1 MDRPSELGPE
11 THIGLYCPTRPD
23 LCAVAERL
31 PTWYQHVD
39 SRNIR
44 TRDVTLKEPTTNINC
59 ISKGRWLQATVG
71 QASRRW
77 EKKLPS
83 GSVNDSMQQCQL
95 DREAG
100 SDTQWSSHP
109 NPIGKEENEWL
120 KGNIEGVGFG
130 SCLGVGVEPNS
141 WREVRAV
148 TRLGGA
154 VDRGPGDGQIQFTG
168 AGHRRRFVMQQ
179 DGWSPEIE
187 NSGVEDSVSTIWNES
202 SRVLHAGRR
211 RNRQGRHYQHPYHRQ
226 HHQHSP
232 ASVDPNDGSDEP
244 ELNGRGFP
252 HLKLLEWDVWRCK
265 FVGSEETGAGP
276 AMPNRGQLGPECW
289 QPMLPRQ
296 EPRWSPIN
304 DNRTTQARFDSN
316 GCRLARRV
324 AQDRDETGTSQRT
337 TDAMAAMQWLHGY
350 NTGTSRAAGCGLQAG
365 YRLTNRRLV
374 QFHHRNTIPISQP
387 RPKIGRPDLRET
399 HDSVPSNNRQ
409 EEHYWLSFP
418 LSFLSAGPVPFTE
431 DLPKLATPK
440 VRGSSSSY
448 YTSSRAA
455 KQPPAPSASASS
467 SKPKM
472 GSHIDADP
480 TQAVDGLV
488 RAIRDLT
495 SDPNYKL
502 VADVFSEFLYV
513 KEQNNKLSSS
523 HQVVLEEYRKFRNEL
538 EEQKGELVDEKNDLE
553 HLVQEKV
560 QEIIQLSATRTRLE
574 GDLEDTQKALE
585 EKIAAAAEAAAT
597 AAQEYANLQDTTS
610 KAYADLEAKA
620 AKEHSDLQEK
630 TAKEYADLE
639 EKKDKEY
646 ADLDAAKAAVEEEK
660 RLGEEAAAA
669 AAAQAADEIAA
680 LTEAKTGL
688 EEVKAN
694 NEAEIESLKGNVA
707 DLETARADLEQVKAD
722 NEAEIA
728 SLKEQIATLEGEK
741 KGLEEELEAARQE
754 IASLNETIVQKN
766 NEIESLQESL
776 RAAEEQIASLQQTVE
791 DKNAEIEDLHGKLTA
806 EGERANSAEA
816 HGRDLQSQLDET
828 TQSLQLTT
836 RKLTNLEQY
845 RLVLHSENDDTY
857 VTVLDKIWTT
867 IVTLVEGTFRPD
879 IDEQTLNDP
888 SCWTNLRN
896 SPYLKHATQLQ
907 IPLPQSNT
915 PAAKG
920 MRISAVLAVLSRA
933 MHKHLFRPVY
943 LLDDDD
949 ENLVKFLRALEDE
962 DPTREAHMR
971 ATLVAMMPERQVEQ
985 GARRVKMVV
994 REVSWLVQHLLT
1006 ALQFEAFC
1014 SGLEAACKLACE
1026 QWMRIQLAQM
1036 KIEPYFGPPYD
1047 DFDWQVLELPEFAE
1061 AAEANAGHPRDDG
1074 DDFGDDRLETIE
1086 ASEVGRAPS
1095 DTAGGAADAGFHDG
1109 GGGNA
1114 LRHGHGH
1121 DEELMDGEVDPDEI
1135 LLVVW
1140 PSMCAVEN
1148 GELMSITQGLVISK
1162 EQARPALEEQRT
1174 RSRIIPRPGS
1184 RRARTLSMPGQSRG
1198 SSPTRGKPT
1207 TTHFLAQSVTAS
1219 DLDGPDDI

>member
-1 MDRPSELGPE
+1 
-11 THIGLYCPTRPD
+11 
-23 LCAVAERL
+23 
-31 PTWYQHVD
+31 
-39 SRNIR
+39 
-44 TRDVTLKEPTTNINC
+44 
-59 ISKGRWLQATVG
+59 
-71 QASRRW
+71 
-77 EKKLPS
+77 
-83 GSVNDSMQQCQL
+83 
-95 DREAG
+95 
-100 SDTQWSSHP
+100 
-109 NPIGKEENEWL
+109 
-120 KGNIEGVGFG
+120 
-130 SCLGVGVEPNS
+130 
-141 WREVRAV
+141 
-148 TRLGGA
+148 
-154 VDRGPGDGQIQFTG
+154 
-168 AGHRRRFVMQQ
+168 
-179 DGWSPEIE
+179 
-187 NSGVEDSVSTIWNES
+187 
-202 SRVLHAGRR
+202 
-211 RNRQGRHYQHPYHRQ
+211 
-226 HHQHSP
+226 
-232 ASVDPNDGSDEP
+232 
-244 ELNGRGFP
+244 
-252 HLKLLEWDVWRCK
+252 
-265 FVGSEETGAGP
+265 
-276 AMPNRGQLGPECW
+276 
-289 QPMLPRQ
+289 
-296 EPRWSPIN
+296 
-304 DNRTTQARFDSN
+304 
-316 GCRLARRV
+316 
-324 AQDRDETGTSQRT
+324 
-337 TDAMAAMQWLHGY
+337 
-350 NTGTSRAAGCGLQAG
+350 
-365 YRLTNRRLV
+365 
-374 QFHHRNTIPISQP
+374 
-387 RPKIGRPDLRET
+387 
-399 HDSVPSNNRQ
+399 
-409 EEHYWLSFP
+409 
-418 LSFLSAGPVPFTE
+418 
-431 DLPKLATPK
+431 
-440 VRGSSSSY
+440 
-448 YTSSRAA
+448 
-455 KQPPAPSASASS
+455 
-467 SKPKM
+467 M

-523 HQVVLEEYRKFRNEL
+523 HQVVLEEYRKFRNDL
-538 EEQKGELVDEKNDLE
+538 EDQKGELVSEKNDLE
-553 HLVQEKV
+553 LLVQEKV

-585 EKIAAAAEAAAT
+585 EKIAAAAQAAAT
-597 AAQEYANLQDTTS
+597 AAQEYADLQGATT
-610 KAYADLEAKA
+610 KAYADLEEKT
-620 AKEHSDLQEK
+620 AKEFSDLEEKTAKEYAELEDKTSKEYSDLQEK

-639 EKKDKEY
+639 EKTAKEY
-646 ADLDAAKAAVEEEK
+646 SELQEKTAKEYSELDAAKAAVEEEK

-694 NEAEIESLKGNVA
+694 NEAEISSLKGNVA
-707 DLETARADLEQVKAD
+707 DLETAKADLEQVKAD
-722 NEAEIA
+722 NETEIA
-728 SLKEQIATLEGEK
+728 SLKERIATLEEEK
-741 KGLEEELEAARQE
+741 KNLEEELEAARQE
-754 IASLNETIVQKN
+754 VATLNETIVQKN

-806 EGERANSAEA
+806 EGERANTAEA
-816 HGRDLQSQLDET
+816 QGRELQTQLNDT
-828 TQSLQLTT
+828 TQNLQLTT
-836 RKLTNLEQY
+836 RKLTELEQY

-879 IDEQTLNDP
+879 IDEQTLTDP

-962 DPTREAHMR
+962 DPTREAHVR

-1014 SGLEAACKLACE
+1014 AGLEVACKLACD

-1061 AAEANAGHPRDDG
+1061 AAERDACNPRVRDDG
-1074 DDFGDDRLETIE
+1074 DDFADDRLETVE
-1086 ASEVGRAPS
+1086 ASDRAPS
-1095 DTAGGAADAGFHDG
+1095 EKSAGGAADAAHSSGGFD
-1109 GGGNA
+1109 NA
-1114 LRHGHGH
+1114 LRNP

-1140 PSMCAVEN
+1140 PSMCAVES

-1162 EQARPALEEQRT
+1162 EQARPALEEQRS
-1174 RSRIIPRPGS
+1174 RSRLIPRPGS

-1198 SSPTRGKPT
+1198 SSPTRQGTKPA
-1207 TTHFLAQSVTAS
+1207 HFLAQSLTAS
-1219 DLDGPDDI
+1219 DLDGPDDV